1 MKKKNQLWSIGLL
14 TVLLCITGTK
24 AYAYDIM
31 ATNDDGISI
40 YYDWTNNHTEL
51 AVSRGEYFI
60 TEENTGTVA
69 IPEYVTYQDA
79 TYPVTSIGRAAFYS
93 CRGLKGVTIPNSVVT
108 IGEDAFCFTGLES
121 VIIPNSV
128 TTIGNRAFYICSDL
142 SSVTMSESVATIGG
156 WAFAQC
162 PSIKSITIPNSIEEI
177 GQCAFQGCDG
187 LKSVTF
193 HCKEIGGWF
202 AGLSNIREVVIGEEV
217 TAIGGT
223 AFYNFYQM
231 TNVDIPNSV
240 TSIGSHAF
248 SGCKGLKNIVIPS
261 GVTNIGE
268 QAFQGCSQ
276 LTSVVIPDGVTSIG
290 KETFEGCEKLT
301 NAIISNNVVNIGER
315 AFANCSSLTSVVI
328 PPSVTS
334 IDNGAF
340 YFCISMTSLTIPNS
354 VTSIGENSF
363 IGCNAINDLRVP
375 VTDYSAFCNNGYV
388 SLIWQRIGKWI
399 KLIDDEGQ
407 EIKDITIPEDVTH
420 ICSYAFSGCSGLTS
434 LSIPNSVSTIGD
446 NAFWG
451 CSGLTSLS
459 IPNSVSSIG
468 DNAFY
473 QCHGLTSLLI
483 PNSVEAIGYMA
494 FYGCPLENV
503 VIRNCNTTRNSSFS
517 YNTYEHATLYVPAGK
532 LMDAFDS
539 DWYVFYNIREI
550 ALNPSELSPS
560 SAYLMMN
567 MHDFNFAVYDG
578 VGDKVVSVESLY
590 DVEEDNPDCSWQI
603 VKEDGKYYLY
613 NIGAYQYASINDS
626 GELVLSS
633 TPTAI
638 NIKESENGIL
648 LGDNLEKFWGFVLN
662 EKVQAGSI
670 VVGIEGPYIT
680 DATQSK
686 IISLGGCYINEPL
699 KGVNI
704 IRMNNGKTMKVVVK

>member
-1 MKKKNQLWSIGLL
+1 
-14 TVLLCITGTK
+14 
-24 AYAYDIM
+24 
-31 ATNDDGISI
+31 
-40 YYDWTNNHTEL
+40 
-51 AVSRGEYFI
+51 
-60 TEENTGTVA
+60 
-69 IPEYVTYQDA
+69 
-79 TYPVTSIGRAAFYS
+79 
-93 CRGLKGVTIPNSVVT
+93 
-108 IGEDAFCFTGLES
+108 
-121 VIIPNSV
+121 
-128 TTIGNRAFYICSDL
+128 
-142 SSVTMSESVATIGG
+142 
-156 WAFAQC
+156 
-162 PSIKSITIPNSIEEI
+162 
-177 GQCAFQGCDG
+177 
-187 LKSVTF
+187 VTF

-434 LSIPNSVSTIGD
+434 LSIPNSVS
-446 NAFWG
+446 
-451 CSGLTSLS
+451 
-459 IPNSVSSIG
+459 SIG
-468 DNAFY
+468 GNAFY

-483 PNSVEAIGYMA
+483 PNSVEAIGYGS
-494 FYGCPLENV
+494 FYGCPLKNV
-503 VIRNCNTTRNSSFS
+503 VIKSCNTTCNSSFS

-539 DWYVFYNIREI
+539 DWDVFYNIREI